1 MGLGRW
7 YMTDKTKE
15 IQKKEVGDADVVERT
30 RAAKIYNPDVDII
43 EGKDR
48 IVVIADVPGVDESSV
63 EVTLDDNVLT
73 IYGRVDWKLPERMKL
88 THAEYGVGDYQRI
101 FTISGEINREKIQ
114 ANVKNG
120 VLRLIMPKNSTP
132 EMRKIAV
139 TAG

>member
-1 MGLGRW
+1 
-7 YMTDKTKE
+7 MTDKTKE

-101 FTISGEINREKIQ
+101 FTISGEINRERIQ

>member
-1 MGLGRW
+1 
-7 YMTDKTKE
+7 
-15 IQKKEVGDADVVERT
+15 
-30 RAAKIYNPDVDII
+30 
-43 EGKDR
+43 
-48 IVVIADVPGVDESSV
+48 
-63 EVTLDDNVLT
+63 
-73 IYGRVDWKLPERMKL
+73 MKL

-101 FTISGEINREKIQ
+101 FTISGEINRERIQ